1 MGLEFE
7 SLERRI
13 NKLMV
18 IRGGDRNLL
27 SLHFHVAPYT
37 FVKHKVQGD
46 KITPMHYIEIEGLRT
61 FISRNI
67 VVYRRDDY
75 VISCMQKRRKTQAKK
90 HLNFCKNGKSFCLLE
105 HLKKRKINVSIYI

>member
-1 MGLEFE
+1 MELVFQ

-13 NKLMV
+13 NKLKVM
-18 IRGGDRNLL
+18 RGGDRNLL

-61 FISRNI
+61 FVSRNI
-67 VVYRRDDY
+67 VIYRRDDY
-75 VISCMQKRRKTQAKK
+75 VVSCMQKRRNTKTEK
-90 HLNFCKNGKSFCLLE
+90 HLKLCK
-105 HLKKRKINVSIYI
+105 